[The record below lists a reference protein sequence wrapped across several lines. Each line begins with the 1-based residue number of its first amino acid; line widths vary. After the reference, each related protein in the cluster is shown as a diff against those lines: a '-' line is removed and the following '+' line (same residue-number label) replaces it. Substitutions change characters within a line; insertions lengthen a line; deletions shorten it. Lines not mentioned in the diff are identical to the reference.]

1 MEKRKINTTAR
12 GVDTQAN
19 IEDSKIEGSLRPKSL
34 DNYIGQKKIKEC
46 TALWKC
52 RGAFCC
58 TAVAVPFVAICAFVA
73 AFGFACFRVVTHC
86 S

>member
-34 DNYIGQKKIKEC
+34 DNYIGQKKHNLYKVTIVLIKEPKINKIL
-46 TALWKC
+46 TNQKKNK
-52 RGAFCC
+52 
-58 TAVAVPFVAICAFVA
+58 I
-73 AFGFACFRVVTHC
+73 
-86 S
+86 